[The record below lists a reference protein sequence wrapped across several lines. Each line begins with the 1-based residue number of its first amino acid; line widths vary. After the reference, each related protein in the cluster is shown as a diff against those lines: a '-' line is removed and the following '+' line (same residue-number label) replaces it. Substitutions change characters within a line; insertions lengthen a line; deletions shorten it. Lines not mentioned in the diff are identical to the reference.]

1 MRAILRIRQ
10 PFMIAAALL
19 GAALASPASSQQS
32 APGFVRDAEV
42 ENILRVY
49 AAPLFRAAG
58 FEPNAIRLHL
68 IADKSLNAFVA
79 NGLNIYFHTG
89 LLVRADDASQVI
101 GVMAHELGHITGG
114 HLARTEDRIRQAQN
128 QSIATF
134 LLGAGAAILTGRGD
148 AAAAVIAGGQN
159 AVMASFLQYSQTQE
173 SSADQ
178 AGLKFMDAAGVSA
191 RGLGEFLRVLE
202 NQELLAVGRQDPYM
216 RSHPVTRQRIDT
228 VEAQV
233 ARSPYADAKL
243 PPTIV
248 EMHKRM
254 RVKLAAFLD
263 PVPTVLQRHPE
274 SDTSI
279 VNRYAR
285 AIGLYRKPDLP
296 AALATIDGLL
306 AQEPKNPYFHELRGQ
321 MLFENGKAAE
331 AVEPLQTA
339 VRLLPDNALLKVLL
353 SQVLIE
359 TNDQAAIRQAIVHL
373 EEARKIEDDNLSAV
387 RFLAIAYGRDG
398 QLAMAALSQAEF
410 ALATGRNSEAKVQA
424 DKALQGLKSG
434 SPAWL
439 RAQDLKS
446 QAESRSKANQ

>member
-173 SSADQ
+173 SAADQ
-178 AGLKFMDAAGVSA
+178 AGLKFMDASGVSA

-263 PVPTVLQRHPE
+263 PVPTVLQRHSE

-279 VNRYAR
+279 ANRYAR

-296 AALATIDGLL
+296 AALAIIDGLL
-306 AQEPKNPYFHELRGQ
+306 AQEPRNPYFHELRGQ

-331 AVEPLQTA
+331 SVEPLQTA
-339 VRLLPDNALLKVLL
+339 VRLLPDHALLKVLL

-359 TNDQAAIRQAIVHL
+359 TNDQAAIRQAIVQL

-410 ALATGRNSEAKVQA
+410 ALGTGRNSEAKVQA

-446 QAESRSKANQ
+446 QAEIRSKASQ

>member
-19 GAALASPASSQQS
+19 GTVLACPTNAQQS

-49 AAPLFRAAG
+49 GAPLFRAAG

-101 GVMAHELGHITGG
+101 GVIAHELGHITGG

-173 SSADQ
+173 SAADQ
-178 AGLKFMDAAGVSA
+178 AGLKFMDASGVSA

-263 PVPTVLQRHPE
+263 PVPTVLQRHSE

-279 VNRYAR
+279 ANRYAR

-296 AALATIDGLL
+296 AALAIIDGLL
-306 AQEPKNPYFHELRGQ
+306 AQEPRNPYFHELRGQ

-331 AVEPLQTA
+331 SVEPLQTA

-359 TNDQAAIRQAIVHL
+359 TNDQAAIRQAIVQL

-410 ALATGRNSEAKVQA
+410 ALGTGRNSEAKVQA

-446 QAESRSKANQ
+446 QAEIRSKASQ